1 MRAKLAPVVWLVA
14 VLVALCGVLLAP
26 KPAVADDTS
35 LGATGGTISA
45 VSAGDIRLDA
55 ETVQAVCFGSFAEYR
70 VDFRF
75 VNDGPA
81 RTVRLGFPFS
91 STDAGDHGAERPIG
105 FQAWQG
111 GRQLSVRAVAVG
123 QLYSSHARGYFVH
136 SAHFAHGA
144 TMITVSYLSQESGT
158 ATVRQDGA
166 PPALNGMASWY
177 EYWLHTGA
185 TWKGPIG
192 TAVVRYR
199 LAGTFHGGG
208 LGLTATRAR
217 KGVPVTTP
225 GWTRPLADT
234 WQWRLSDFEPASAK
248 GGEWWRPQLG
258 SDIVV
263 GFSSMVWGHSKA
275 VKWTASDSAAT
286 LAAGGGPGSL
296 QDGLLTSAWMAGPLA
311 DGDHPWAEAT
321 FRRPRRL
328 RELRIV
334 SGDNAYIA
342 AFKRYGRPKTVTAA
356 FSDGSTVIL
365 HLKDA
370 PVLQRFPVDVT
381 TGSVR
386 LTVDDLYP
394 GADYPSVAIS
404 EVEFDSAQA
413 PGYARFADLLRDDR
427 AVGRLP
433 AWAGRIGPGL
443 VLASRPVEWAARQD
457 AEAVSGGE
465 LIGVDQYAAFPTDHA
480 PFRQPASL
488 DDIVAPGDDR
498 VVLPGA
504 ELVGKPT
511 AVDSLSTWTF
521 DVRYDSGVELL
532 VDTKVVKDA
541 SSSVLAELL
550 AESKDLMAYADG
562 RRLPYEV
569 TTIGRRVVGVARAGT
584 IPADSSEDGDSHVP
598 AQVFWRDGT
607 VTYHLYARTGAVS
620 AAHLVTVARGMLE
633 PVAGTAAAPASA
645 ADQSKSGHPWWW
657 AAILVAVLLVLAV
670 GLYVRRPGRTAVHA
684 DESAR

>member
-1 MRAKLAPVVWLVA
+1 MRTKLARVVLIVA
-14 VLVALCGVLLAP
+14 AFTALCGALLAP
-26 KPAVADDTS
+26 GLARADDTE

-45 VSAGDIRLDA
+45 VPAGDIRLDA

-91 STDAGDHGAERPIG
+91 STDAGEHGTERPVG

-111 GRQLSVRAVAVG
+111 GRQLAVRAVAVG
-123 QLYSSHARGYFVH
+123 QPYSSHARGYFVH
-136 SAHFAHGA
+136 SAHFAHGS
-144 TMITVSYLSQESGT
+144 TTVTVSYLSQESGT
-158 ATVRQDGA
+158 ALARKDGDA
-166 PPALNGMASWY
+166 TLAGGMASWF

-199 LAGTFHGGG
+199 FADTFHAIG
-208 LGLTATRAR
+208 LGLTAGLAA

-225 GWTRPLADT
+225 GYFRPFADT
-234 WQWRLSDFEPASAK
+234 LQWRLTDFEPAPVK
-248 GGEWWRPQLG
+248 GGEWWAPQKG
-258 SDIVV
+258 SDIMV
-263 GFSSMVWGHSKA
+263 GFASTVWRRPKPM
-275 VKWTASDSAAT
+275 KWTASNRAAT
-286 LAAGGGPGSL
+286 LAAGGPGSL
-296 QDGLLTSAWMAGPLA
+296 QDGLLNTAWVAGPLA
-311 DGDHPWAEAT
+311 DADHPWAEAT

-328 RELRIV
+328 RELRILP
-334 SGDNAYIA
+334 GDNAYIA
-342 AFKRYGRPKTVTAA
+342 AFKKYGRPKTVTAT
-356 FSDGSTVIL
+356 FSDGSALTF

-370 PVLQRFPVDVT
+370 PVLQRFPVDIT
-381 TGSVR
+381 ASTVR
-386 LTVDDLYP
+386 LTIDDIYP
-394 GADYPSVAIS
+394 GTDYPAVAIS
-404 EVEFDSAQA
+404 EVEFGSAPA

-427 AVGRLP
+427 ATGRLP
-433 AWAGRIGPGL
+433 AWAGPVGPGL
-443 VLASRPVEWAARQD
+443 VLASRPVEWEARQD
-457 AEAVSGGE
+457 AEAVSGGD
-465 LIGVDQYAAFPTDHA
+465 LIGVDQYTAFPTDHA

-488 DDIVAPGDDR
+488 GDIAAPGDAR
-498 VVLPGA
+498 VVLPSA
-504 ELVGKPT
+504 DLVGKPT
-511 AVDSLSTWTF
+511 AVDSLSRWTY

-532 VDTKVVKDA
+532 VDTKVAKDA

-550 AESKDLMAYADG
+550 TESRDLMPYADG

-584 IPADSSEDGDSHVP
+584 IPADSSEDGDSHLP

-633 PVAGTAAAPASA
+633 PVAGTAAAPASD
-645 ADQSKSGHPWWW
+645 ADRSQPGHPWWW
-657 AAILVAVLLVLAV
+657 AAIMVAVLLVLSAV
-670 GLYVRRPGRTAVHA
+670 LYVRRLGRAAVHA